1 MEKTFLCCSI
11 DYTTVAFAFTDT
23 SDFVL
28 TEITRTPRTTTM
40 PTSMPPRTP
49 ALPSHQSSFE
59 DRRDF
64 LNNCAFH
71 DPEKFES
78 FLSVTQENQ
87 NTCNVCSRPS
97 GISTLPWLPY
107 SAMIAA
113 LLLPLTLDWHCPEP
127 VMLPSP
133 AISLSCYEPLPFNR
147 YRRTHE
153 HCEKK
158 SEVEES
164 SFIWS
169 YLC

>member
-1 MEKTFLCCSI
+1 MGLKQVKGVYSGVYLSQTMWNQAKKSMKKLKRPTSVFQQGDVGHVRSSLLKTWKTRETEALITQNFEQVGPI
-11 DYTTVAFAFTDT
+11 QGGTAFAFTDT

-40 PTSMPPRTP
+40 PTSMPPRTH

-97 GISTLPWLPY
+97 GISTLP
-107 SAMIAA
+107 
-113 LLLPLTLDWHCPEP
+113 
-127 VMLPSP
+127 
-133 AISLSCYEPLPFNR
+133 
-147 YRRTHE
+147 
-153 HCEKK
+153 
-158 SEVEES
+158 
-164 SFIWS
+164 
-169 YLC
+169 